1 MTVVRL
7 LLTLLLIVCAGVS
20 LPLTVT
26 RAQSQP
32 AFRTGVDLVQ
42 LDVVVVDRSR
52 RPVTGLTAAD
62 FTITEEGQPR
72 EIQAFA
78 AVTLPG
84 PAPATGAAA
93 WTREIAPDVATNA
106 IPDEGR
112 LAVIM
117 LDHSIPV
124 GAMTRTAQAI
134 ARAAVDALGQND
146 LAAVV
151 RSQPFAG
158 EGFTQNFT
166 ANRALLK
173 EAIDSP
179 FMGLTKRPPDDST
192 IGTGAD
198 WIPGIGDGE
207 AACPCGVCQ
216 WYAIE
221 RVADELRLHIGRQKS
236 LFFIGREIL
245 INERPSPDPRNDC
258 DVRVSQARD
267 RTLRALDRANV
278 TVHSL
283 DPSGLET
290 LAATASG
297 GRRIGGPANLE
308 RQSNLGV
315 LPAYTGG
322 RVVLNTNAPES
333 FLPEI
338 FNESSAYYLIG
349 FARSEGGRPG
359 IRRNLRIRVNRPNVT
374 VRSRVGYYPPTAPAT
389 EAVPVDPTTAALT
402 SLLPNKEL
410 PLTLGLTPRFQPD
423 GAPNVAV
430 LLGLDAA
437 ARGGDRQEDRVFDV
451 TIGVFDGQ
459 ARMKGA
465 ERQTIEVPALTLP
478 RDERPVE
485 TLTHLTLEPD
495 RYELRVAVTDVDTD
509 TTGTVH
515 GYVTVPEDDKDA
527 ALSGVLL
534 EHAGAPTLL
543 RTFSRTDVVTASIQA
558 RRRDGSPAAMSLTSR
573 VVDTQDRTMFE
584 SVTTLDDE
592 AFAGKRVA
600 DVRVVL
606 PLASLGPGEY
616 LLTMVT
622 GEAADPR
629 HVRFRMQ

>member
-1 MTVVRL
+1 MAVVRL
-7 LLTLLLIVCAGVS
+7 LLTLLLIVSAGVS
-20 LPLTVT
+20 LPHNIT
-26 RAQSQP
+26 RAQSQS

-42 LDVVVVDRSR
+42 LDVVVLDRDR

-62 FTITEEGQPR
+62 FTITEEGQSR
-72 EIQAFA
+72 DIQAFA

-93 WTREIAPDVATNA
+93 WTRDVAPDVATNA

-117 LDHSIPV
+117 LDHAIPA
-124 GAMTRTAQAI
+124 GAITVTAKAV
-134 ARAAVDALGQND
+134 ARATVDALGQND

-151 RSQPFAG
+151 RSTPIAG
-158 EGFTQNFT
+158 EGLSQNFT

-179 FMGLTKRPPDDST
+179 FMGLTNGPPNGPTLGVDKVPS
-192 IGTGAD
+192 I
-198 WIPGIGDGE
+198 DGE
-207 AACPCGVCQ
+207 SPYCPCGVCQ
-216 WYAIE
+216 WYAME
-221 RVADELRLHIGRQKS
+221 RIANALSEVVGRHKAF
-236 LFFIGREIL
+236 FFIGRQIL
-245 INERPSPDPRNDC
+245 VNEAPTPDPKNTC
-258 DVRVSQARD
+258 DVLVADARD
-267 RTLRALDRANV
+267 RTLRALDRANM

-297 GRRIGGPANLE
+297 GRRIESAVNLE

-322 RVVLNTNAPES
+322 RVVLNTNTPES

-349 FARSEGGRPG
+349 FTRSEGGKPG
-359 IRRNLRIRVNRPNVT
+359 VRRNIRIRVNRPNVT
-374 VRSRVGYYPPTAPAT
+374 VRSRVGYYPPSAADT
-389 EAVPVDPTTAALT
+389 ENAPVDPTTAALAG
-402 SLLPNKEL
+402 LLPKKEL

-423 GAPNVAV
+423 GAPRVAV

-437 ARGGDRQEDRVFDV
+437 SRGGDRPRDRVFDV
-451 TIGVFDGQ
+451 TMGVFDGN

-465 ERQTIEVPALTLP
+465 ERQTIEVPTLTVA

-485 TLTHLTLEPD
+485 TLTHLTLDPD
-495 RYELRVAVTDVDTD
+495 RYELRVAVTDTETG

-515 GYVTVPEDDKDA
+515 GYVTVPEDDEDV

-543 RTFSRTDVVTASIQA
+543 RTFSPADVVTASIQA
-558 RRRDGSPAAMSLTSR
+558 RRKAGSTAATTIAAR
-573 VVDTQDRTMFE
+573 VVDTQDRTVFE
-584 SVTTLDDE
+584 SLTTLDDE
-592 AFAGKRVA
+592 AFAGSRVA
-600 DVRVVL
+600 DVRVAL
-606 PLASLGPGEY
+606 PLANLAPGEY
-616 LLTMVT
+616 LLTMVS

-629 HVRFRMQ
+629 LARFRIQ

>member
-7 LLTLLLIVCAGVS
+7 LLTLLLAMSAGVS
-20 LPLTVT
+20 LPHSLA
-26 RAQSQP
+26 RAQSQSP
-32 AFRTGVDLVQ
+32 FRTGVDLVQ
-42 LDVVVVDRSR
+42 LDVVVLDRNR
-52 RPVTGLTAAD
+52 RPVRGLTATD
-62 FTITEEGQPR
+62 FTITEDGQSR

-78 AVTLPG
+78 AITLPG
-84 PAPATGAAA
+84 PAPVTGAAA
-93 WTREIAPDVATNA
+93 WTREIANDVATNA

-124 GAMTRTAQAI
+124 GAMTRTAQTI
-134 ARAAVDALGQND
+134 ARATVDAMGPND
-146 LAAVV
+146 LAAIV
-151 RSQPFAG
+151 RSSPVGG
-158 EGFTQNFT
+158 EGLTQNFS
-166 ANRALLK
+166 ADRSLLK

-179 FMGLTKRPPDDST
+179 FLGLTKRPPDEGT

-198 WIPGIGDGE
+198 WTPGLGDGE

-221 RVADELRLHIGRQKS
+221 RVADELQRQAGRHKS
-236 LFFIGREIL
+236 LFFIGRDL
-245 INERPSPDPRNDC
+245 LVNERPAADPRNDC

-308 RQSNLGV
+308 RQANLGV

-322 RVVLNTNAPES
+322 RVVLNTNAPQS
-333 FLPEI
+333 FLPGI

-349 FARSEGGRPG
+349 FARGEGGTPG
-359 IRRNLRIRVNRPNVT
+359 IRRNIRIRVNRPNVT
-374 VRSRVGYYPPTAPAT
+374 VRSRVGYYPPSAT
-389 EAVPVDPTTAALT
+389 ETEEAPVDPATAALT
-402 SLLPNKEL
+402 GLLPKNDL
-410 PLTLGLTPRFQPD
+410 PLTLGFTPRFQPD
-423 GAPNVAV
+423 GSPHVAV

-437 ARGGDRQEDRVFDV
+437 SRGGDRPKDRVFDV
-451 TIGVFDGQ
+451 TIGVFDGK

-465 ERQTIEVPALTLP
+465 ERQTIEVPALTLA

-485 TLTHLTLEPD
+485 TLTHLTLDPD
-495 RYELRVAVTDVDTD
+495 RYELRVAVTDTETD

-515 GYVTVPEDDKDA
+515 GYVRVPDDDEDV

-534 EHAGAPTLL
+534 DVAGAPTLL
-543 RTFSRTDVVTASIQA
+543 RTFARTDVVTASIQA
-558 RRRDGSPAAMSLTSR
+558 RRKAGSTATRTIAAR
-573 VVDTQDRTMFE
+573 VVDTQDRTVFE
-584 SVTTLDDE
+584 SLTALADE
-592 AFAGKRVA
+592 VFAGSRVA
-600 DVRVVL
+600 DVRIAL
-606 PLASLGPGEY
+606 PLGDLLPGEY
-616 LLTMVT
+616 LLTMT
-622 GEAADPR
+622 LSGGGPAR
-629 HVRFRMQ
+629 NVRLRVQ